1 MSEII
6 IGSEGKDKNSK
17 SKIIKLNNKDESVH
31 SKVGIEKYGLQPE
44 ITEDIH
50 KMLKESRES
59 GKPVQP
65 LKDIEKDTSK
75 VDSGSRKGFFYAI
88 FLEPATKKYKG
99 FASCVVKERNENKE
113 YKISIETAIRD
124 NLTECGKEIQS
135 KIDLAYI
142 GYGLNNL
149 SIN

>member
-1 MSEII
+1 MSKIQV
-6 IGSEGKDKNSK
+6 GNEGRDKNSK
-17 SKIIKLNNKDESVH
+17 SKIIKLNSKDESVH
-31 SKVGIEKYGLQPE
+31 TRKGIEEFGLQPE

-50 KMLKESRES
+50 KMLKESRET

-65 LKDIEKDTSK
+65 LKDVEKDTSK

-99 FASCVVKERNENKE
+99 FATCVVRERNENKE
-113 YKISIETAIRD
+113 YKISIETSIRD

-149 SIN
+149 VIN